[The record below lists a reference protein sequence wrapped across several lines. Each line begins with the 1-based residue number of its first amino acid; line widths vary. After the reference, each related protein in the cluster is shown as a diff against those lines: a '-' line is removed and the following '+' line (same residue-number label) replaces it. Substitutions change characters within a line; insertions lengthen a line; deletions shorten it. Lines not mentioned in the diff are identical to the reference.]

1 VIGNGRFSSGP
12 RATRHIVDDL
22 RSQHE
27 LNSKIEAL
35 WVLGE

>member
-1 VIGNGRFSSGP
+1 M
-12 RATRHIVDDL
+12 VDDL

-35 WVLGE
+35 WVSGEQETEVEV